1 MIDLYDRLLDGVDDN
16 SYNHDTEM
24 QMVTRGKHYDEKQA
38 VKAVRSIISG
48 LRHQANTLEALLT
61 GMEDTQ

>member
-1 MIDLYDRLLDGVDDN
+1 MIDLYDRLLEGVDDN

-24 QMVTRGKHYDEKQA
+24 EMVTRGKHYDEGQA
-38 VKAVRSIISG
+38 VRAVRSIVGG
-48 LRHQANTLEALLT
+48 LRRQADTLEALLS